1 MLEVATTFV
10 TAKRFASGGQDAMRA
25 RDSEAGTFCDAPGAV
40 AEARSSG
47 SGAEAQVGVREAL
60 DLASSTPIGATISV
74 VIGLRRCAA
83 DRVPAIDPRLVL
95 VFGMPI

>member
-1 MLEVATTFV
+1 MVEVATTLV

-25 RDSEAGTFCDAPGAV
+25 RDSEVETFRDAPGAL
-40 AEARSSG
+40 AEVRFSG
-47 SGAEAQVGVREAL
+47 RGADGRVGLREAL

-83 DRVPAIDPRLVL
+83 DRVPAIDPRLRL
-95 VFGMPI
+95 VFAMPF